1 MKTLLL
7 WCSAHTPTQEQMTSL
22 QEMGELLFLK
32 DVDASLQQGINN
44 CSSDRGE
51 LMSLASDIN
60 KLRLSLDC
68 TIVQLGGSPM
78 FLYIAGAM
86 MNGCMS
92 KQVIMFA
99 HSERVSIDV
108 PQEDGTVVKT
118 SVFKHIGWI

>member
-1 MKTLLL
+1 MKTLL
-7 WCSAHTPTQEQMTSL
+7 WCSAHTPTKEQMESL
-22 QEMGELLFLK
+22 QEMGEVLFLK
-32 DVDASLQQGINN
+32 DINSSLQEQINN
-44 CSSDRGE
+44 CSSDRAE
-51 LMSLASDIN
+51 LMSLANDIN
-60 KLRLSLDC
+60 SLRLELDC

-92 KQVIMFA
+92 KNVLIFA

-108 PQEDGTVVKT
+108 EQEDGTVLKT